1 MYHMKYFLAKLAML
15 LLFIIAF
22 SCAWVAFTAVF
33 EISLWNIILGIL
45 SVYFILQALELADYV
60 NQVGRY
66 APPEEEPEEETP
78 APRNPR
84 PRRDTYEE
92 EPEEEEEESG
102 EDEPDMD
109 NFIDESVPE

>member
-1 MYHMKYFLAKLAML
+1 MKYFLAKLAML

-33 EISLWNIILGIL
+33 ELSLWNIILGIL
-45 SVYFILQALELADYV
+45 SIYFLLQALELADYV

-66 APPEEEPEEETP
+66 APPEEEPEEDEPEPRTP
-78 APRNPR
+78 RHR
-84 PRRDTYEE
+84 TDTYEE
-92 EPEEEEEESG
+92 VPEEEEEESG

-109 NFIDESVPE
+109 NFLDESVPE

>member
-33 EISLWNIILGIL
+33 ELSLWNIILGIL
-45 SVYFILQALELADYV
+45 SIYFLLQALELADYV

-66 APPEEEPEEETP
+66 APPEEEPEEDEP
-78 APRNPR
+78 EPRMPR
-84 PRRDTYEE
+84 HRTETYEE

-109 NFIDESVPE
+109 NFLDESVPE

>member
-1 MYHMKYFLAKLAML
+1 MKYFLAKLAML

-33 EISLWNIILGIL
+33 ELSLWNIILGIL
-45 SVYFILQALELADYV
+45 SIYFLLQALELADYV

-66 APPEEEPEEETP
+66 APPEEEPEEDEP
-78 APRNPR
+78 EPRMPR
-84 PRRDTYEE
+84 HRTETYEE

-109 NFIDESVPE
+109 NFLDESVPE

>member
-1 MYHMKYFLAKLAML
+1 MKYFLAKLAML

-33 EISLWNIILGIL
+33 ELSLWNIILGIL
-45 SVYFILQALELADYV
+45 SIYFLLQALELADYV

-66 APPEEEPEEETP
+66 APPEEEPEEDEPEPRTPRHRTETYDEVP
-78 APRNPR
+78 
-84 PRRDTYEE
+84 E
-92 EPEEEEEESG
+92 EEEEEESG

-109 NFIDESVPE
+109 NFLDESVPE

>member
-1 MYHMKYFLAKLAML
+1 MYHMKYFFAKLAML

-92 EPEEEEEESG
+92 EPEEEEEETG

-109 NFIDESVPE
+109 TFIDDSVPE